1 MAIPRLDIDPFCQ
14 AFFDD
19 PFPAHAALRDAGP
32 VVFLPRYDL
41 FAIARYEHVQAALT
55 NWRDFSSARG
65 VGLADF
71 AREKPWRLPSLLLET
86 DPPLHDRTRKLMDR
100 VLSPAA
106 LRALRADFTAAADAL
121 IDALLQ
127 RGSFDAVRDLAEAY
141 PLTVFP
147 DAVGMPRENRRF
159 LLPYGNMV
167 FNSFG
172 PRNALFEAAVRDAA
186 PVLEWV
192 QAQSRREALA
202 PVGFGA
208 VIHAAADTGEVAR
221 DEAEI
226 MVRSLLTAGV
236 DTTVNA
242 LGAALYC
249 LARFPAQ
256 FERLRADPSL
266 ARAAFEEAVRLES
279 PVQTFFRTTTRD
291 VTIGE
296 AVGGEAVGGE
306 AVGGEAVGGEAAGGD
321 EVGRSETIG
330 EGRKVLLFLG
340 AANRDPRRW
349 EQPGDYDITRRAA
362 GHVGFGT
369 GIHGCV
375 GAVLARLEGEVVLT
389 ALARKVARIEIA
401 GTPRRRY
408 NNTLR
413 GLASLPMRLHRGVA
427 VNAAAGCRTAAR
439 PR

>member
-1 MAIPRLDIDPFCQ
+1 MTIPSLDIDPFCQ
-14 AFFDD
+14 AFFED

-32 VVFLPRYDL
+32 VVYLPRYEL
-41 FAIARYEHVQAALT
+41 FAIARYQQVQAALT

-65 VGLADF
+65 VGLSDF

-106 LRALRADFTAAADAL
+106 IRALRADFTAAAEAL
-121 IDALLQ
+121 VDALLE

-147 DAVGMPRENRRF
+147 DAVGMPPENRRF

-172 PRNALFEAAVRDAA
+172 PRNAFFDDAVRDAA

-202 PVGFGA
+202 PAGFGA

-226 MVRSLLTAGV
+226 LVRSLLTAGV
-236 DTTVNA
+236 DTTVNG

-266 ARAAFEEAVRLES
+266 ARGAFEEAVRLES
-279 PVQTFFRTTTRD
+279 PVQTFFRTTVRDVAVGDASDGD
-291 VTIGE
+291 VTIG
-296 AVGGEAVGGE
+296 A
-306 AVGGEAVGGEAAGGD
+306 
-321 EVGRSETIG
+321 
-330 EGRKVLLFLG
+330 GRKVLLFLG

-349 EQPGDYDITRRAA
+349 EQPDEYDITRRAA

-375 GAVLARLEGEVVLT
+375 GAVLARQEGEVVLT
-389 ALARKVARIEIA
+389 ALARKVARVEIT
-401 GTPRRRY
+401 GVPQRRY

-413 GLASLPMRLHRGVA
+413 GLASLPMRLH
-427 VNAAAGCRTAAR
+427 AA
-439 PR
+439 

>member
-1 MAIPRLDIDPFCQ
+1 MAVPSLDIDPFCQ

-19 PFPAHAALRDAGP
+19 PFPAHAALREAGS
-32 VVFLPRYDL
+32 VVHLPRYDL
-41 FAIARYEHVQAALT
+41 HAVARYDDVHAALT
-55 NWRDFSSARG
+55 NWSDFSSARG
-65 VGLADF
+65 VGLSDF
-71 AREKPWRLPSLLLET
+71 AKEKPWRLPSLLLET

-106 LRALRADFTAAADAL
+106 VRALRADFTAAADAL

-127 RGSFDAVRDLAEAY
+127 REAFDAVRDLAEAY

-147 DAVGMPRENRRF
+147 DAVGMPHENRRF

-172 PRNALFEAAVRDAA
+172 PRNAFFDDALRDAA

-192 QAQSRREALA
+192 RTQSRRDALNA
-202 PVGFGA
+202 TGFGA
-208 VIHAAADTGEVAR
+208 VIHAAADTGEVTR

-226 MVRSLLTAGV
+226 LVRSLLTAGV
-236 DTTVNA
+236 DTTVNG
-242 LGAALYC
+242 LGAALFC

-256 FERLRADPSL
+256 FDRLRADPTL
-266 ARAAFEEAVRLES
+266 ARGAFEEAVRLES
-279 PVQTFFRTTTRD
+279 PVQTFFRTTTRP
-291 VTIGE
+291 VAIG
-296 AVGGEAVGGE
+296 A
-306 AVGGEAVGGEAAGGD
+306 
-321 EVGRSETIG
+321 ETVS
-330 EGRKVLLFLG
+330 EGRKVLLLLG

-349 EQPGDYDITRRAA
+349 EQPDDYDITRRAA

-389 ALARKVARIEIA
+389 ALARKVARMELTA
-401 GTPRRRY
+401 APVRRY

-413 GLASLPMRLHRGVA
+413 GLSTLPMRFVA
-427 VNAAAGCRTAAR
+427 A
-439 PR
+439 

>member
-1 MAIPRLDIDPFCQ
+1 MTIPSLDIDPFCQ

-32 VVFLPRYDL
+32 VVYLPRYEL

-65 VGLADF
+65 VGLSDF

-106 LRALRADFTAAADAL
+106 IRALRTDFTAAADAL
-121 IDALLQ
+121 VDALLE

-172 PRNALFEAAVRDAA
+172 PRNAFFEAAVRDAA

-192 QAQSRREALA
+192 TAQSRREALA

-208 VIHAAADTGEVAR
+208 VIHAAADTGEIAR
-221 DEAEI
+221 DEAEVL
-226 MVRSLLTAGV
+226 VRSLLTAGV
-236 DTTVNA
+236 DTTVNG

-266 ARAAFEEAVRLES
+266 ARGAFEEAVRLES
-279 PVQTFFRTTTRD
+279 PVQTFFRTTVRD
-291 VTIGE
+291 V
-296 AVGGEAVGGE
+296 ALAD
-306 AVGGEAVGGEAAGGD
+306 AADGD
-321 EVGRSETIG
+321 VTIG

-349 EQPGDYDITRRAA
+349 EQPDDYDITRRAA

-389 ALARKVARIEIA
+389 ALARKAARIEIA
-401 GTPRRRY
+401 GAPQRRY

-413 GLASLPMRLHRGVA
+413 GLASLPMRLH
-427 VNAAAGCRTAAR
+427 AA
-439 PR
+439 

>member
-1 MAIPRLDIDPFCQ
+1 MTIPSLDIDPFCQ

-19 PFPAHAALRDAGP
+19 PFPSHAALRDAGP
-32 VVFLPRYDL
+32 VVYLPRYDL
-41 FAIARYEHVQAALT
+41 FAIARYEQVQAALT
-55 NWRDFSSARG
+55 NWQDFSSARG
-65 VGLADF
+65 VGLSDF

-86 DPPLHDRTRKLMDR
+86 DPPLHDRTRRLMDR

-106 LRALRADFTAAADAL
+106 IRALRADFTAAAEAL
-121 IDALLQ
+121 IDALLE

-172 PRNALFEAAVRDAA
+172 PRNAFFEEAVRDAA

-192 QAQSRREALA
+192 TAQSRREALA

-221 DEAEI
+221 EEAEI
-226 MVRSLLTAGV
+226 LVRSLLTAGV
-236 DTTVNA
+236 DTTVNG

-256 FERLRADPSL
+256 FDRLRADPSL

-279 PVQTFFRTTTRD
+279 PVQTFFRTTVRD
-291 VTIGE
+291 VAIGDAADGVE
-296 AVGGEAVGGE
+296 AMADFVNET
-306 AVGGEAVGGEAAGGD
+306 
-321 EVGRSETIG
+321 ETID
-330 EGRKVLLFLG
+330 EGRKVLLLLG

-349 EQPGDYDITRRAA
+349 ERPDDYDITRRAA

-375 GAVLARLEGEVVLT
+375 GAVLARLEGEVVLA
-389 ALARKVARIEIA
+389 ALARKVARLEIV

-413 GLASLPMRLHRGVA
+413 GLASLPMQLHA
-427 VNAAAGCRTAAR
+427 T
-439 PR
+439 